1 MVFRAKTPIGLQV
14 TGHSWGKTSRGE
26 LTKENVHKSPTVL
39 CSLDAQLL
47 WMVTHAILLSG
58 RSCYFV
64 VSCGC

>member
-1 MVFRAKTPIGLQV
+1 MPIGLRV

-26 LTKENVHKSPTVL
+26 LTKGNVHKSPTVL

-47 WMVTHAILLSG
+47 WTVIHAILLFG

-64 VSCGC
+64 GSCGC